1 MPDRRLID
9 DPEFWRS
16 RAEECRAIANDM
28 KEAEAKAIM
37 DRIARDY
44 ERLAMHAEPRRKS
57 NRHSGLFVR
66 KMFIEVT
73 HP

>member
-16 RAEECRAIANDM
+16 RAEEVRAIANDM

-37 DRIARDY
+37 DRIANDY
-44 ERLAMHAEPRRKS
+44 ERLAKHAEKRRNS
-57 NRHSGLFVR
+57 RPPG
-66 KMFIEVT
+66 
-73 HP
+73 